1 MPDAI
6 IIIVIVLVIFF
17 VIKLYID
24 YYESQ
29 YIESHIDN
37 QKYLVRNNH
46 SDHSLSQETADTL
59 ATINFHIRRLIDS
72 LLTEQDPP
80 HWVKYLHKQY
90 NSAAISE
97 AAIDTQYTTY
107 TINKE
112 HIHICLRSRDA
123 RQQLYEINDLLY
135 VVIHELAHMANYDKN
150 GEPIIGHGSEFQLIF
165 KYLLKKAMKIGV
177 YNYHNYSKYPKDY
190 CGITITSNI
199 LD

>member
-1 MPDAI
+1 M
-6 IIIVIVLVIFF
+6 IIVIVIVLLVIGL
-17 VIKLYID
+17 IKLYID
-24 YYESQ
+24 YTASQ

-46 SDHSLSQETADTL
+46 SDRLVAQETADTL
-59 ATINFHIRRLIDS
+59 ATINFHIRRLVDS
-72 LLTEQDPP
+72 LLSDQDQP
-80 HWVKYLHKQY
+80 HWVQYLHKQY

-135 VVIHELAHMANYDKN
+135 VVIHELAHMANYDTD
-150 GEPIIGHGSEFQLIF
+150 GEPIIGHGHEFQSIF
-165 KYLLKKAMKIGV
+165 KYLLRQAMKIGV